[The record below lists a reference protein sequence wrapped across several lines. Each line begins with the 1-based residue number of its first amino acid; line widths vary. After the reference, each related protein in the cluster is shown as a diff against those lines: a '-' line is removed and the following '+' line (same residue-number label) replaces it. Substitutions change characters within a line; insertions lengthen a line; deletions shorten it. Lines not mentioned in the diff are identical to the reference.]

1 MAFGR
6 RFLYTSYHIETIKG
20 GTSLRR
26 FLALAMIACLLPV
39 ALPALASDVPKD
51 VVMAGYE
58 EKDTYRTWG
67 DNLFFRRMEQR
78 TGITFVYQQ
87 TDGWEAWQQ
96 AKEALLAPGAQLPE
110 VLFKAGLTPADT
122 IRLLDGG
129 VLIDL
134 KPLIEEN
141 APNLS
146 RLLAEHPDVLAAI
159 TLPDG
164 RIGALPYVNLA
175 PTQNALWINAAWL
188 KTLRLEMPTTAQEL
202 QAVLQAFKEKDPNQN
217 ARADE
222 VPLSFVGPYDLK
234 YLAHAWGLI
243 ANDFNVFAKD
253 GQARFMPLE
262 AEYRPFV
269 VWLREMFE
277 HGLLDRNGFI
287 NADALR
293 RVTDAKAVN
302 RLGAFLAP
310 LPNSLVPT
318 EWVGD
323 YAVVPPLV
331 HEGAQVYRRVA
342 PRATP
347 GAFALTTACRA
358 PAAMLRWV
366 DYLYSPEGAI
376 LATAGEEGIDY
387 LVDGDGTWRKT
398 NSAQQ
403 SSFLAQTSIM
413 TGAVPPGVSNDAF
426 QRLYAE
432 GVVRQLSEQID
443 RVGSVATDPFPP
455 VSLTAQ
461 QEAEIAPLQAAI
473 GRYVDESLASWVTGE
488 WALSDEQFATF
499 ERELETLGIKSFM
512 AFWQQVLD
520 AVPEGAI

>member
-146 RLLAEHPDVLAAI
+146 RLLAEHPDVLAAVA
-159 TLPDG
+159 LPDG

-323 YAVVPPLV
+323 YEVVPPLV

-342 PRATP
+342 QRP
-347 GAFALTTACRA
+347 
-358 PAAMLRWV
+358 
-366 DYLYSPEGAI
+366 
-376 LATAGEEGIDY
+376 
-387 LVDGDGTWRKT
+387 
-398 NSAQQ
+398 
-403 SSFLAQTSIM
+403 
-413 TGAVPPGVSNDAF
+413 VPS
-426 QRLYAE
+426 R
-432 GVVRQLSEQID
+432 
-443 RVGSVATDPFPP
+443 
-455 VSLTAQ
+455 
-461 QEAEIAPLQAAI
+461 
-473 GRYVDESLASWVTGE
+473 
-488 WALSDEQFATF
+488 
-499 ERELETLGIKSFM
+499 
-512 AFWQQVLD
+512 
-520 AVPEGAI
+520 